1 MRLHTSARLLPLF
14 LAGLTLTAQAQDA
27 AHENVSAAILREIQT
42 EALEASQVQDWL
54 HTITQDFGPRL
65 TTSKRLVR
73 AQDWA
78 VEEFKKM
85 GLEVELEQWGTFPV
99 GFDRGESSGKIVSPV
114 EKELVFQTSAWTV
127 GTDGPKR
134 GPAIA
139 EPQTMEELEALKDK
153 LVGAWVVR
161 RVERPDRKVRRE
173 FDKLCREVAILGSLR
188 AGPENDLLVTS
199 GNHMV
204 NVGDLSKDVKIQ
216 VLRGELRELVELCDN
231 SEEPVEL
238 EFDLDHKFTEGPI
251 PLYNVV
257 ATLRGTEF
265 PDEYVFVQ
273 AHIDSWDG
281 AEGTCDNG
289 TGTSTTLEA
298 ARILSGLDVK
308 PRRSVRFLLYSGE
321 EQGLYGSKKY
331 VENHPELLPKISIV
345 LNHDNGTNFLR
356 GINATAAMRPQFE
369 RVFAPVQALSEEFS
383 FTIHHVDTIRTGG
396 GSSDHAP
403 YCNVG
408 VPAFHWDQNSDGY
421 RYIHHTQND
430 VFSSAIPEQQRHSAA
445 VVSLSAW
452 GFANEDKLVDRTDMQ
467 APPQRKMGVYLD
479 GLSIRRVLDDTPASR
494 AGWQAGDEIVAVH
507 GEAIDARRDLSPA
520 LQRGGP
526 EVAVR
531 VKRGDEFV
539 ETILDYSD
547 DPDEEAR
554 ARWRER
560 RAQRE
565 AEEAEEDGGERPRRG
580 RRGRDG

>member
-1 MRLHTSARLLPLF
+1 MRLHTSARLLPIF
-14 LAGLTLTAQAQDA
+14 LAVFTSGAQAQDA
-27 AHENVSAAILREIQT
+27 TPEGASEALLKQIQT

-54 HTITQDFGPRL
+54 HTITQEFGPRL
-65 TTSKRLVR
+65 TSSKRLKD

-78 VEEFKKM
+78 LDEFKKM
-85 GLEVELEQWGTFPV
+85 GLEAELEQWGTFPV
-99 GFDRGESSGKIVSPV
+99 GFDRGPSTGRIVAPV
-114 EKELVFQTSAWTV
+114 EKDLTFQTSAWTV

-139 EPQTMEELEALKDK
+139 EPQTMEEFEALKDE

-173 FDKLCREVAILGSLR
+173 FDKLCREVAILGTLR
-188 AGPENDLLVTS
+188 AGPENDLLVTG
-199 GNHMV
+199 GNHEV
-204 NVGDLSKDVKIQ
+204 NVGDLSEDVKIQ
-216 VLRGELRELVELCDN
+216 VLRGELAELVELCDT
-231 SEEPVEL
+231 SEETVEL
-238 EFDLDHKFTEGPI
+238 EFNLDHKFTEGPI
-251 PLYNVV
+251 PCYNVV
-257 ATLRGTEF
+257 ATLKGTEF
-265 PDEYVFVQ
+265 PDEFVFVQ

-298 ARILSGLDVK
+298 ARILTSLDVK
-308 PRRSVRFLLYSGE
+308 PRRSIRFLLYSGE
-321 EQGLYGSKKY
+321 EQGLYGSRKY

-345 LNHDNGTNFLR
+345 LNHANGANVLR

-369 RVFAPVQALSEEFS
+369 RVFAPVQAINPEFP
-383 FTIHHVDTIRTGG
+383 FTIHDVETIRSGG

-403 YCNVG
+403 YCSAG
-408 VPAFHWDQNSDGY
+408 IPAFHWDQNSEGY

-452 GFANEDKLVDRTDMQ
+452 GFANEDELVDRTDMQ
-467 APPQRKMGVYLD
+467 APSQRKMGVYLD
-479 GLSIRRVLDDTPASR
+479 GLSIRRVLDDTVASR
-494 AGWQAGDEIVAVH
+494 AGWEPGDEIVAVH
-507 GEAIDARRDLSPA
+507 GEEIGSRRELSPA
-520 LQRGGP
+520 LQKGGP
-526 EVAVR
+526 KVSVKI
-531 VKRGDEFV
+531 KRGDEFV
-539 ETILDYSD
+539 ETVLDYSD

-560 RAQRE
+560 RAKRD
-565 AEEAEEDGGERPRRG
+565 AEDGEGERPRRG

>member
-14 LAGLTLTAQAQDA
+14 LLGLSIGGHAQDA
-27 AHENVSAAILREIQT
+27 APLDTGAAILKQIQT

-54 HTITQDFGPRL
+54 HTLTQEFGPRL
-65 TTSKRLVR
+65 TSSKRLKR

-78 VEEFKKM
+78 LKEFQDM
-85 GLEVELEQWGTFPV
+85 GLEAELEQWGTFPV
-99 GFDRGESSGKIVSPV
+99 GFDRGPSTGRIVAPV
-114 EKELVFQTSAWTV
+114 EQDLTFQTSAWTV

-139 EPQTMEELEALKDK
+139 EPQTAEELEALKDK

-173 FDKLCREVAILGSLR
+173 FDKLCREVAILGTLR
-188 AGPENDLLVTS
+188 AGPENDLLVTG
-199 GNHMV
+199 GNHEV
-204 NVGDLSKDVKIQ
+204 NVGDLSEDVKIQ
-216 VLRGELRELVELCDN
+216 VLRGELAELVELCDT

-238 EFDLDHKFTEGPI
+238 EFDLDHSFTEGPI
-251 PLYNVV
+251 PCYNVV
-257 ATLRGTEF
+257 ATLEGTEF
-265 PDEYVFVQ
+265 PDEYIFIQ

-298 ARILSGLDVK
+298 ARILTSLGVK
-308 PRRSVRFLLYSGE
+308 PRRSIRFLLYSGE
-321 EQGLYGSKKY
+321 EQGLYGSRKY
-331 VENHPELLPKISIV
+331 VESHPELLPKISIV

-356 GINATAAMRPQFE
+356 GINATAAMKPQFE
-369 RVFAPVQALSEEFS
+369 RVFAPVQAINPEFP
-383 FTIHHVDTIRTGG
+383 FTIHDIETIRSGG

-403 YCNVG
+403 YCSAG
-408 VPAFHWDQNSDGY
+408 IPAFHWDQNGEGY

-430 VFSSAIPEQQRHSAA
+430 VFSSAIPEQQRHSVA
-445 VVSLSAW
+445 VISLSAW
-452 GFANEDKLVDRTDMQ
+452 GFANEDELVDRTDMQ
-467 APPQRKMGVYLD
+467 APSQRKMGVYLD
-479 GLSIRRVLDDTPASR
+479 GLSVRRVLDDTVASR

-507 GEAIDARRDLSPA
+507 GEEIGSRRELSPA

-526 EVAVR
+526 EIPVK

-539 ETILDYSD
+539 ETVLDYSD
-547 DPDEEAR
+547 DPEEEAR

-560 RAQRE
+560 KAKRD
-565 AEEAEEDGGERPRRG
+565 AESGDEGERPRRG
-580 RRGRDG
+580 RRGREE

>member
-1 MRLHTSARLLPLF
+1 MRLHTSARLLPIF
-14 LAGLTLTAQAQDA
+14 LAVFTSGAQAQDA
-27 AHENVSAAILREIQT
+27 TPEGASEALLKQIQT

-54 HTITQDFGPRL
+54 HTITQEFGPRL
-65 TTSKRLVR
+65 TSSKRLKD

-78 VEEFKKM
+78 LDEFKKM
-85 GLEVELEQWGTFPV
+85 GLEAELEQWGTFPV
-99 GFDRGESSGKIVSPV
+99 GFDRGPSTGRIVAPV
-114 EKELVFQTSAWTV
+114 EKDLTFQTSAWTV

-139 EPQTMEELEALKDK
+139 EPQTMEEFEALKDE
-153 LVGAWVVR
+153 LVGAWGVR

-173 FDKLCREVAILGSLR
+173 FDKLCREVAILGTLR
-188 AGPENDLLVTS
+188 AGPENDLLVTG
-199 GNHMV
+199 GNHEV
-204 NVGDLSKDVKIQ
+204 NVGDLSEDVKIQ
-216 VLRGELRELVELCDN
+216 VLRGELAELVELCDT
-231 SEEPVEL
+231 SEETVEL
-238 EFDLDHKFTEGPI
+238 EFNLDHKFTEGPI
-251 PLYNVV
+251 PCYNVV
-257 ATLRGTEF
+257 ATLKGTEF
-265 PDEYVFVQ
+265 PDEFVFVQ

-298 ARILSGLDVK
+298 ARILTSLDVK
-308 PRRSVRFLLYSGE
+308 PRRSIRFLLYSGE
-321 EQGLYGSKKY
+321 EQGLYGSRKY

-369 RVFAPVQALSEEFS
+369 RVFAPVQAINPEFP
-383 FTIHHVDTIRTGG
+383 FTIHDVETIRSGG

-403 YCNVG
+403 YCSAG
-408 VPAFHWDQNSDGY
+408 IPAFHWDQNSEGY

-452 GFANEDKLVDRTDMQ
+452 GFANEDELVDRTDMQ
-467 APPQRKMGVYLD
+467 APSQRKMGVYLD
-479 GLSIRRVLDDTPASR
+479 GLSIRRVLDDTVASR
-494 AGWQAGDEIVAVH
+494 AGWEPGDEIVAVH
-507 GEAIDARRDLSPA
+507 GEEIGSRRELSPA
-520 LQRGGP
+520 LQKGGP
-526 EVAVR
+526 KVSVKI
-531 VKRGDEFV
+531 KRGDEFV
-539 ETILDYSD
+539 ETVLDYSD

-560 RAQRE
+560 RAKRD
-565 AEEAEEDGGERPRRG
+565 AEDGEGERPRRG

>member
-1 MRLHTSARLLPLF
+1 MRLHTSARLLPIF
-14 LAGLTLTAQAQDA
+14 LAVFTSGAQAQDA
-27 AHENVSAAILREIQT
+27 TPEGASEALLKQIQT

-54 HTITQDFGPRL
+54 HTITQEFGPRL
-65 TTSKRLVR
+65 TSSKRLKD

-78 VEEFKKM
+78 LDEFKKM
-85 GLEVELEQWGTFPV
+85 GLEAELEQWGTFPV
-99 GFDRGESSGKIVSPV
+99 GFDRGPSTGRIVAPV
-114 EKELVFQTSAWTV
+114 EKDLTFQTSAWTV

-139 EPQTMEELEALKDK
+139 EPQTMEEFEALKDE

-173 FDKLCREVAILGSLR
+173 FDKLCREVAILGTLR
-188 AGPENDLLVTS
+188 AGPENDLLVTG
-199 GNHMV
+199 GNHEV
-204 NVGDLSKDVKIQ
+204 NVGDLSEDVKIQ
-216 VLRGELRELVELCDN
+216 VLRGELAELVELCDT
-231 SEEPVEL
+231 SEETVEL
-238 EFDLDHKFTEGPI
+238 EFNLDHKFTEGPI
-251 PLYNVV
+251 PCYNVV
-257 ATLRGTEF
+257 ATLKGTEF
-265 PDEYVFVQ
+265 PDEFVFVQ

-298 ARILSGLDVK
+298 ARILTSLDVK
-308 PRRSVRFLLYSGE
+308 PRRSIRFLLYSGE
-321 EQGLYGSKKY
+321 EQGLYGSRKY

-369 RVFAPVQALSEEFS
+369 RVFAPVQAINPEFP
-383 FTIHHVDTIRTGG
+383 FTIHDVETIRSGG

-403 YCNVG
+403 YCSAG
-408 VPAFHWDQNSDGY
+408 IPAFHWDQNSEGY

-452 GFANEDKLVDRTDMQ
+452 GFANEDELVDRTDMQ
-467 APPQRKMGVYLD
+467 APSQRKMGVYLD
-479 GLSIRRVLDDTPASR
+479 GLSIRRVLDDTVASR
-494 AGWQAGDEIVAVH
+494 AGWEPGDEIVAVH
-507 GEAIDARRDLSPA
+507 GEEIGSRRELSPA
-520 LQRGGP
+520 LQKGGP
-526 EVAVR
+526 KVSVKI
-531 VKRGDEFV
+531 KRGDEFV
-539 ETILDYSD
+539 ETVLDYSD

-560 RAQRE
+560 RAKRD
-565 AEEAEEDGGERPRRG
+565 AEDGEGERPRRG